1 MTPSVKTIPT
11 PLGLSGRSPH
21 KVGERCDNLGVGTV
35 GAVLADSKSQDY
47 PHSHGKLHF
56 RPKVT
61 KMESKIGHR
70 IDYDGV
76 GALRGQWHIPSK
88 N

>member
-1 MTPSVKTIPT
+1 MSRLSPLPWDRPGDPPT
-11 PLGLSGRSPH
+11 
-21 KVGERCDNLGVGTV
+21 KWVNNLGVGTV

-70 IDYDGV
+70 IDYDGL